1 MRNINKY
8 MTKVSKI
15 SEAHHNSFNFSV
27 SLETRAYVQ
36 EEIWLKPFRNLWFF
50 INDVKYAKYKK

>member
-1 MRNINKY
+1 